1 MEEKSNFDFLKEHDA
16 LFLQLAT
23 AAERAF
29 ASDPN
34 TTLIKLRQLG
44 EALAQDL
51 AARCGIEFND
61 KTTQADLLFKV
72 SREIRLDA
80 NILELFHTLR
90 TEGNRATHQFKT
102 QHKEA
107 LDGLRDTADIKIPS

>member
-1 MEEKSNFDFLKEHDA
+1 MGENSNFDFLKEHDA

-72 SREIRLDA
+72 GREIRLDA

-90 TEGNRATHQFKT
+90 TEGNSRYSS
-102 QHKEA
+102 
-107 LDGLRDTADIKIPS
+107 I